1 MFFRSIKVIIASAI
15 FITAPKLLGAF
26 VITGQVPNVSKCYYP
41 RVYLA
46 AIDNIENI
54 SGISNRLIIAQSE
67 VDSTGR
73 FEIKGDFLPTDKRFY
88 RLYFT
93 PEKDI
98 NAYISVGANEN
109 FVLLVLN
116 NASVVH
122 VTCLDICNNYPRFET
137 NGTPESHSLAT
148 LKEWEREFYRFNNDD
163 STSDEKRALL
173 RNKLLKNYREFADS
187 SSILLSTLVATVLL
201 KEEGYAANKKFFEAF
216 LPRLKKELPQSPYP
230 EQFDKLLRKA
240 QFNENGKQPPTSSYM
255 VWFIATLFVLLISIG
270 INIYLYLKLRQPI
283 SNQLPIENEA
293 DIVSILTIK
302 EKQILLLVDDGL
314 SNKEI
319 AEKLNIEL
327 STVKSHVSRIYQ
339 KTNIQNRSQV
349 AKIARLLR

>member
-1 MFFRSIKVIIASAI
+1 MFLRSIIVIIAFTILA
-15 FITAPKLLGAF
+15 TAPKLLGAF
-26 VITGQVPNVSKCYYP
+26 VITGQVPGVAKCYYP
-41 RVYLA
+41 RIYLA
-46 AIDNIENI
+46 AIDDIGNI
-54 SGISNRLIIAQSE
+54 SGISSRLILAQSE
-67 VDSTGR
+67 LDSTGA
-73 FEIKGDFLPTDKRFY
+73 FEISGDFLPADKRFY

-98 NAYISVGANEN
+98 NAHMSVGENEN
-109 FVLLVLN
+109 FVLLILN

-122 VTCLDICNNYPRFET
+122 ITCYNICTSFPDFET
-137 NGTPESHSLAT
+137 NGMPEGNGLST
-148 LKEWEREFYRFNNDD
+148 LKGWEREFYRFNND
-163 STSDEKRALL
+163 STSEEKRTLL

-201 KEEGYAANKKFFEAF
+201 REEGYAANKDFFEAF
-216 LPRLKKELPQSPYP
+216 LSRLKKELPQSPYP
-230 EQFDKLLRKA
+230 TQFEKLISKV
-240 QFNENGKQPPTSSYM
+240 QFNENGKQPASSSYI
-255 VWFIATLFVLLISIG
+255 VWFIITLILLLVSAG
-270 INIYLYLKLRQPI
+270 INVYLYRKLKQRTG
-283 SNQLPIENEA
+283 NQLPIENEA
-293 DIVSILTIK
+293 DIISMLTIK